1 MHLIRAAAGILA
13 GGCAGRAGRHKGVAR
28 VVLAAWSRT
37 CRRAMHLG
45 CLVSTLSRVTP
56 DGWRRQSGQDANN
69 EPPVQV
75 PVLRRVRE
83 EGRARVEGGQLAQVP
98 RRGRGPAARPG
109 LRPPAAAAAAASA
122 QQGQAH
128 AHGPR
133 CAGPRTDEREG
144 GGAAS
149 CENKLQKEPL
159 ERQKGR
165 CRAPRAVAL
174 PDTVATACTVRVQRR
189 IAPSVLHGGAVPC
202 GGAAA
207 GLLGAPASPSRSH
220 WRSLRAAAGRGLP
233 RAAAGAAA
241 RRPICACCAAGL
253 RAGAAAGVRAGT
265 FLSLLPLVSLAHTS
279 CLVLGRVTPPARL
292 PACTAPADSSSL
304 PSRR

>member
-144 GGAAS
+144 EEPQVAKINCKESLGAS
-149 CENKLQKEPL
+149 EGSL
-159 ERQKGR
+159 
-165 CRAPRAVAL
+165 PR
-174 PDTVATACTVRVQRR
+174 TACCRPARYSRDGVHSSSAATHCAVGLAWRR
-189 IAPSVLHGGAVPC
+189 RSLWRGRRRATRGTSIPIPQSLAQPT
-202 GGAAA
+202 
-207 GLLGAPASPSRSH
+207 SRSRARPTP
-220 WRSLRAAAGRGLP
+220 RSRWCSR
-233 RAAAGAAA
+233 
-241 RRPICACCAAGL
+241 
-253 RAGAAAGVRAGT
+253 
-265 FLSLLPLVSLAHTS
+265 
-279 CLVLGRVTPPARL
+279 
-292 PACTAPADSSSL
+292 TAPHMRL
-304 PSRR
+304 LRRRATRRRRRRCTGRYVPLSAATGEPGSHFKVWFWGG